1 VQRPGLKPFLCF
13 LGVYCGTEVPPL
25 QGQGKGQGK
34 GKATANARARTSNG
48 KSFNAKGA
56 KGATFR
62 EGEHATASAAAGW
75 IQGPSATNYLQ
86 DQTRDSRGSH
96 GKDGKQKTF
105 PTFPRHGCG
114 DLYETKEKFC
124 CTWIL
129 SASRFPAGMTER
141 TAKAKAKATAT
152 AKASASASNSQCGD
166 LSTAAQKRAFG
177 RDDRV

>member
-1 VQRPGLKPFLCF
+1 VGLK
-13 LGVYCGTEVPPL
+13 
-25 QGQGKGQGK
+25 
-34 GKATANARARTSNG
+34 ARARTSNG

-86 DQTRDSRGSH
+86 DQTRDSRGSY
-96 GKDGKQKTF
+96 GKDGKQKAF

-141 TAKAKAKATAT
+141 KATAT
-152 AKASASASNSQCGD
+152 ASATTEADSSAALRNDNQKGKSKCKDNSRFPSGMTERKASASASAKAGAKAIASAN
-166 LSTAAQKRAFG
+166 
-177 RDDRV
+177 

>member
-1 VQRPGLKPFLCF
+1 VGLK
-13 LGVYCGTEVPPL
+13 
-25 QGQGKGQGK
+25 
-34 GKATANARARTSNG
+34 ARARTSNG

-75 IQGPSATNYLQ
+75 IQGPSAINYLQ
-86 DQTRDSRGSH
+86 DQTRDSRGSY

-141 TAKAKAKATAT
+141 KAK
-152 AKASASASNSQCGD
+152 AKASASATTEADSSAALRNDNQKGKSKCKDNSRFPSGM
-166 LSTAAQKRAFG
+166 TERKARASAKAKAG
-177 RDDRV
+177 AKAIASAN